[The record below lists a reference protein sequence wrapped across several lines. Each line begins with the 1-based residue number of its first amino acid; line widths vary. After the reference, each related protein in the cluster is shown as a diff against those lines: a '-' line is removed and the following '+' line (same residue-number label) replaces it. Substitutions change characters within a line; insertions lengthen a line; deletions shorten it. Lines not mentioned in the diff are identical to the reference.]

1 MLRNKSLETRRNV
14 LRTKGS
20 GVVQG
25 LHLKGWRQ
33 EKIHLKGWKQESQ
46 EKTHLKGWKQESQ
59 VKPN

>member
-33 EKIHLKGWKQESQ
+33 EKNTLKGMETRKPS
-46 EKTHLKGWKQESQ
+46 KT
-59 VKPN
+59 